1 MRYVCIMEIVNGKP
15 VRLLGTD
22 AVVKCD
28 GRLTNYNANREYL
41 EYFSKLAK
49 FKGVKNYIVVLFRA
63 SSLSGKWCYLGHIPV
78 TGSATIL
85 DIEDAL
91 D

>member
-41 EYFSKLAK
+41 AYFDSLSK
-49 FKGVKNYIVVLFRA
+49 FKGVENYIVVLFRA
-63 SSLSGKWCYLGHIPV
+63 TSLSGEWSYLGHVPV
-78 TGSATIL
+78 TGSATIP
-85 DIEDAL
+85 DILDAL
-91 D
+91 N